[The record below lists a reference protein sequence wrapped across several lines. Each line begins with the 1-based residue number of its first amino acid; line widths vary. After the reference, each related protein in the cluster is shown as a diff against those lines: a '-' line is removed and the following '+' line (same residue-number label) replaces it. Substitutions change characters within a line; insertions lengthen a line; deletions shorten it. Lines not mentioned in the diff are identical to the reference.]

1 MDNKETT
8 YEEAS
13 AALAK
18 LVEKLEKGDLS
29 LDETVKTYA
38 QAQKLSAECVDLLE
52 KAKLKITQIGE
63 QK

>member
-1 MDNKETT
+1 MDKKETT

-13 AALAK
+13 AALAG